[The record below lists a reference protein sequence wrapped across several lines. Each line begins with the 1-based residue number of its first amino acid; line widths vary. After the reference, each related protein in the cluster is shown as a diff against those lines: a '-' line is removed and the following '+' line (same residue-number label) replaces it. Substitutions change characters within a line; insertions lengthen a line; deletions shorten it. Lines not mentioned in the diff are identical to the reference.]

1 LLNFKPSL
9 NKTKYMK
16 TPPISRRDFI
26 AKSGMATAG
35 TTLGVNAL
43 SARDLV
49 HPGANDKIRMGFV
62 GIGNRGSQL
71 LTLFMK
77 NPAVE
82 IAALC
87 DVYVPYTTRDRSTVH
102 QRYLDLGKVPLMGED
117 FGKKVKRYSD
127 FRKML
132 EQKDLDA
139 VCIATP
145 DHWHAIQA
153 MEAGK
158 DVYVEKPL
166 TITIK
171 EGRALV
177 EAQKRTGR
185 VCAVGLNRRGASM
198 YQALSKEVQG
208 GLIGK
213 VSTARALRISNMFP
227 DGIGRM
233 KAEAPPADLDWD
245 MWLGPRPHRDYQYNI
260 SPYSFRWWSEYSS
273 QMGNWGV
280 HYMDVIRWLIGET
293 APMAITAHGGKYA
306 VNDDRDIPDT
316 MEVLFEFKSGTIV
329 QFSIHEAS
337 SGGGIVGGEIE
348 LNGSKGTLLASQDG
362 FRVIPGRPGQF
373 QTWDKLVNEM
383 SAELEGE
390 QGHGDLKIK
399 EDSTANLVND
409 FIECVQTGKEPLCTL
424 EEGHRSTSFAH
435 LANISLAMNMRLE
448 WDADAERFTNSDKA
462 NDMLHYQYREPWTL

>member
-1 LLNFKPSL
+1 
-9 NKTKYMK
+9 MK
-16 TPPISRRDFI
+16 TPPISRREFI

-35 TTLGVNAL
+35 TTLGVSAL
-43 SARDLV
+43 SARGLDR
-49 HPGANDKIRMGFV
+49 PGANDKIRVGFI

-71 LTLFMK
+71 LNLFMK

-87 DVYVPYTTRDRSTVH
+87 DVYEPYTTRDRSTVH
-102 QRYLDLGKVPLMGED
+102 QRYLDIGMVPHMGEG
-117 FGKKVKRYSD
+117 FGKEVKRYSD

-132 EQKDLDA
+132 EQKDIDA

-145 DHWHAIQA
+145 DHWHAIQAIQA

-166 TITIK
+166 TISIK
-171 EGRALV
+171 EGRAMV
-177 EAQKRTGR
+177 DAQKRTGR
-185 VCAVGLNRRGASM
+185 VCAVGLNRRGSSIF
-198 YQALSKEVQG
+198 QALSKEVPA

-233 KAEAPPADLDWD
+233 NAEAPPANLDWD

-260 SPYSFRWWSEYSS
+260 APYKFRWWSEYSS

-293 APMAITAHGGKYA
+293 SPVAITAHGGKYA

-316 MEVLFEFKSGTIV
+316 MEVTFEFSSGTLLV
-329 QFSIHEAS
+329 FGQYES
-337 SGGGIVGGEIE
+337 SGGSAISSGEIE
-348 LNGSKGTLLASQDG
+348 ET
-362 FRVIPGRPGQF
+362 
-373 QTWDKLVNEM
+373 
-383 SAELEGE
+383 
-390 QGHGDLKIK
+390 
-399 EDSTANLVND
+399 
-409 FIECVQTGKEPLCTL
+409 
-424 EEGHRSTSFAH
+424 
-435 LANISLAMNMRLE
+435 
-448 WDADAERFTNSDKA
+448 
-462 NDMLHYQYREPWTL
+462 

>member
-1 LLNFKPSL
+1 
-9 NKTKYMK
+9 MK
-16 TPPISRRDFI
+16 TPPISRREFI
-26 AKSGMATAG
+26 TKSGMVTAG
-35 TTLGVNAL
+35 TTMGVTAL
-43 SARDLV
+43 SAQGRV
-49 HPGANDKIRMGFV
+49 QASSKEKIRVGFI

-71 LTLFMK
+71 LNLFMK

-87 DVYVPYTTRDRSTVH
+87 DVYEPYTTRDRSAVH
-102 QRYLDLGKVPLMGED
+102 QRYLDLGKVPRMGEG
-117 FGKKVKRYSD
+117 FGKEVKRYSD

-132 EQKDLDA
+132 EQKDIDA

-145 DHWHAIQA
+145 DHWHAIQANLA

-166 TITIK
+166 TITIR
-171 EGRALV
+171 EGRAMV

-185 VCAVGLNRRGASM
+185 VCAVGLNRRGSSIF
-198 YQALSKEVQG
+198 QALSKEVPG

-227 DGIGRM
+227 DGIGSM

-280 HYMDVIRWLIGET
+280 HYMDVIRWLIGES
-293 APMAITAHGGKYA
+293 APSAITAHGGKYA
-306 VNDDRDIPDT
+306 LKDDRDIPDT
-316 MEVLFEFKSGTIV
+316 MEVFFEFKSGTIV

-348 LNGSKGTLLASQDG
+348 LNGSKGTLMASQDG
-362 FRVIPGRPGQF
+362 FTVIPSRPGQF
-373 QTWDKLVNEM
+373 QTWEKLVNEM
-383 SAELEGE
+383 KVELEGE
-390 QGHGDLKIK
+390 QSHGDLAIK

-424 EEGHRSTSFAH
+424 EEGHRSTCFAH

-448 WDADAERFTNSDKA
+448 WDPVAERITNSDKA
-462 NDMLHYQYREPWTL
+462 NEMLHYQYREPWTL